1 MNKNKLLKASLITLS
16 ILAIHTAIPVM
27 AFDNNSNNSKEVFIP
42 VGNSEYRFNPNNPYV
57 KSKGYHNIKG
67 PDGKPMRYKE
77 GYYGTELKIHAML
90 PAGFDTTLSG
100 GKYTD
105 KNNGALLD
113 KYVVENSKNV
123 AGKGGQHLI
132 NSCPTS
138 RLPNRATN
146 INIIFLSS
154 HWLYNYYL

>member
-1 MNKNKLLKASLITLS
+1 MNKNKLLRIGLIALS
-16 ILAIHTAIPVM
+16 ILSINTAIPVM
-27 AFDNNSNNSKEVFIP
+27 ALEAGKNNSESVFIRLYNGEYIFNKNNS
-42 VGNSEYRFNPNNPYV
+42 YV

-77 GYYGTELKIHAML
+77 GYYGTEVQIHAML

-113 KYVVENSKNV
+113 KYVVENSRNV
-123 AGKGGQHLI
+123 AGKGGQLL
-132 NSCPTS
+132 C
-138 RLPNRATN
+138 
-146 INIIFLSS
+146 
-154 HWLYNYYL
+154 LYISFFCS